1 MSFLTRKA
9 DTERPRRRE
18 RQGYPGEQGSSGGWR
33 GLRGAAGRLL
43 LAGSMLAAALGAPG
57 IAGAEPSLAAT
68 ALQPIIDAAKS
79 GSEIVLPAGSY
90 SGPAIVDKPLTI
102 RGEEGAT
109 VYGTEGKTVLTVR
122 ADKTA
127 VRGIKIVSDGTND
140 VAAIA
145 VEADDVV
152 VERTTIESSG
162 LGISLRDADRATVAG
177 NAVYPA
183 TDAAGSAAGPAARTG
198 NGIDLYDS
206 HDAAIRDNEV
216 HGMKDGIYL
225 EKSHRAVI
233 EANRIYRSR
242 YGIHCMYTDGTLIK
256 GNEGEFNVTG
266 AMVMGVRDAVVTDN
280 SFRKQSENVH
290 SQGLLL
296 FDVQTSRVERNTF
309 EGNRVGIYMELSSNN
324 SLEGNDVLRNFVGVQ
339 FLESSDNAF
348 SGNVFLANVIEAQ
361 ATDSIGNRLANN
373 YWDAA
378 QALDKNGDGLSDL
391 RYAINPFFERA
402 ADRTPAYQLF
412 FQSPGMTFLSGL
424 FTADAGEW
432 ASDSAPLMNL
442 PEDTG
447 ALTEVSN
454 ERPRDGGD
462 AAVGAIGA
470 ALALG
475 AILTIYLGVRKT

>member
-9 DTERPRRRE
+9 DTERPRRRK

-43 LAGSMLAAALGAPG
+43 LAGSMLAALGAPG
-57 IAGAEPSLAAT
+57 IAGVEPSLAAT

-122 ADKTA
+122 ADRTA